1 MGGEAAVIRLIED
14 GIAALLPASLVLA
27 VIVFVVRLVGR
38 LRRHHPIAN
47 MRFMA
52 RYRAEHPMV
61 RRTIADAPVDLG
73 ALPVVRHR
81 TPAGAGP
88 SSAKPTAPAGS
99 SSGGWH
105 AP

>member
-1 MGGEAAVIRLIED
+1 
-14 GIAALLPASLVLA
+14 
-27 VIVFVVRLVGR
+27 VFVVRLVGR

-61 RRTIADAPVDLG
+61 RRTIVVARVDPG

-88 SSAKPTAPAGS
+88 SSAEPTAPAGPMA
-99 SSGGWH
+99 GGWYT
-105 AP
+105 A

>member
-1 MGGEAAVIRLIED
+1 MIRLVED
-14 GIAALLPASLVLA
+14 GIAGLLPASLAFA
-27 VIVFVVRLVGR
+27 VIVFAVRLVGR

-61 RRTIADAPVDLG
+61 RRTFVDAPVDPG
-73 ALPVVRHR
+73 ALPVVRRR

-88 SSAKPTAPAGS
+88 SSAEPTVPAGPIA
-99 SSGGWH
+99 GGWY

>member
-1 MGGEAAVIRLIED
+1 VIRLVED
-14 GIAALLPASLVLA
+14 GIAGLLPASLAFALT
-27 VIVFVVRLVGR
+27 VFVVRLVDR

-61 RRTIADAPVDLG
+61 RRTIVDAPVDPG
-73 ALPVVRHR
+73 ALPVVRR
-81 TPAGAGP
+81 QTPAGAGP
-88 SSAKPTAPAGS
+88 SSAKPTAPAGLT
-99 SSGGWH
+99 SGGWH